1 MNEKTLNKSE
11 QEDKKL
17 INAFLEEDMTGFDKL
32 ILKYKDKI
40 FNLCYRFM
48 NDYDEADDAA
58 QETFVKVY
66 RNLKKFRFE
75 SSFSTWIYRIAV
87 NTCKNKMSSL
97 NYRIN
102 QQMIRLDKPKTSN
115 NGVYPME
122 IEDYTHSP
130 ERLVERK
137 EKQHII
143 QKAINSLPVKHR
155 RLVVLRDIEGLSYEE
170 IVEITGNKLGTVKS
184 KLARA
189 RELLRKKLKGVI

>member
-1 MNEKTLNKSE
+1 MNEKTLNKSD

-17 INAFLEEDMTGFDKL
+17 INAFLEEDRTAFDKL
-32 ILKYKDKI
+32 ILKYKDKV

-48 NDYDEADDAA
+48 GDYDEADDAA

-102 QQMIRLDKPKTSN
+102 QQMIRLDKPKTSS

-122 IEDYTHSP
+122 IEDHTHSP

-137 EKQHII
+137 EKQQLI
-143 QKAINSLPVKHR
+143 QKAINSLPGKHR

-170 IVEITGNKLGTVKS
+170 IVGITGNKLGTVKS

-189 RELLRKKLKGVI
+189 RELLRKKLKGVF